1 MLKMEVVSKVYRTR
15 SVETT
20 ALRNCSLQV
29 SEGEFVAVTGPSGSG
44 KTTFLSVAGLL
55 ESFTSG
61 EYWLDGTA
69 VRALSDD
76 RRSRLRNEK
85 IGFVFQA
92 FNLIQDLT
100 VADNVAVPLHYRS
113 LGRAERR
120 ERVRASLTRVGLA
133 SRADHFPGELSGGQ
147 QQRAAIARALVGEPR
162 VLLADEPTGNLDT
175 EMAMGV
181 MELLHELHRSGA
193 TIVMVTHDPQL
204 AAAAQRQVRIVDGAL
219 SCTTCNSR

>member
-20 ALRNCSLQV
+20 ALRNFSLQV

-100 VADNVAVPLHYRS
+100 VADNVAVPLHYRR
-113 LGRAERR
+113 LARAGRR
-120 ERVRASLTRVGLA
+120 ERVRASLARVGLA

-147 QQRAAIARALVGEPR
+147 QQRAAIARALVGQPR

-175 EMAMGV
+175 EMATGV

-219 SCTTCNSR
+219 SCTTCN